1 MLFIYS
7 YAALFVFFVLFF
19 IIAQVKNNN
28 GLADVAWGLGFVVV
42 AVTSLIYSVIQNQT
56 IYVTQIV
63 VSTLVFI
70 WGLRLFFYLGIRNW
84 NKPEDFRYV
93 NMKKKWK
100 TNLRF
105 KAFFYV
111 FMLQM
116 FFLMIVSAP
125 IVLTN
130 YFIDSIDV
138 YGYILLVLGTITWI
152 VGFIFEAVG
161 DAQLKK
167 FVKTRTDR
175 TKIMQTGL
183 WKYTRHPNY
192 FGEALMWWG
201 IFIVSL
207 SLLNPYLLIGIVG
220 PSFIH
225 YLLYFVSGVPLLERK
240 YKDNEA
246 YQLYAKKTS
255 KFIPLPPKK

>member
-1 MLFIYS
+1 MIFIYT
-7 YAALFVFFVLFF
+7 YATLFVFFVLFY
-19 IIAQVKNNN
+19 IIAQIKNNN

-42 AVTSLIYSVIQNQT
+42 AVTSLVYSVIQNQT
-56 IYVTQIV
+56 IYITQIV
-63 VSTLVFI
+63 VTSLVLI

-93 NMKKKWK
+93 NMKDKWK
-100 TNLRF
+100 THLRI

-138 YGYILLVLGTITWI
+138 YGYILVVLGTIIWI

-161 DAQLKK
+161 DAQLKR
-167 FVKTRTDR
+167 FVKTRTNR
-175 TKIMQTGL
+175 SQIMQSGL

-201 IFIVSL
+201 IFIVSM
-207 SLLNPYLLIGIVG
+207 SLFNPYSLIGIIG

-225 YLLYFVSGVPLLERK
+225 YLLYFVSGVPLLEKK

-246 YQLYAKKTS
+246 YQVYAKKTS